1 MKRVIAVAL
10 GMLVVGSLVALAQR
24 TSVSNDLPIYANGG
38 KPDLTIDPKRF
49 VSQMEIVDRFFDS
62 TDCALAEGTVGGS
75 GYRRLLRFDTVVMNM
90 GNGDLFI
97 GDPTD
102 PQNLYAGNFEFAAC
116 HQHYHIRGFSN
127 YQLLNLDHTRT
138 PVALGHK
145 QAFCLEDSLKYSN
158 DSKSHGYTCDF
169 QGITSGWGDWYF
181 KQLSGQWIDIT
192 GVPEGDYIVH
202 NEVNAARLF
211 KEGRNRYPN
220 VLEVVVHIPDPRKKV
235 TVDNSPLKT
244 GG

>member
-1 MKRVIAVAL
+1 MKRIIVLVL
-10 GMLVVGSLVALAQR
+10 GMLVVGSLVAVAQR
-24 TSVSNDLPIYANGG
+24 TSVSDDFPIYANRG
-38 KPDLTIDPKRF
+38 KPDLTIDPMRF
-49 VSQMEIVDRFFDS
+49 ISQMEIVDRLFDS
-62 TDCALAEGTVGGS
+62 TDCAFVEGTVGGA

-90 GNGDLFI
+90 GDGDLFI

-102 PQNLYAGNFEFAAC
+102 PENPYASNFEFAPC
-116 HQHYHIRGFSN
+116 HKHYHIRDFSN
-127 YQLLNLDHTRT
+127 YRLLKLDRSE
-138 PVALGHK
+138 VALGHK
-145 QAFCLEDSLKYSN
+145 QAFCLEDLLKYSN

-192 GVPEGDYIVH
+192 GVPEGNYIVH
-202 NEVNAARLF
+202 NEVNAAHLF
-211 KEGRNRYPN
+211 DEGRNRYPN

-235 TVDNSPLKT
+235 TVDNSLLKT